1 MDVFFLVSDKM
12 EDIDV
17 LQHFDM
23 VQTLFSTVQ
32 RIYKN
37 WDEPRIKE
45 DTDLEASETSNDI
58 IYAKGN
64 S

>member
-1 MDVFFLVSDKM
+1 M

-37 WDEPRIKE
+37 WDEPSVKE

-64 S
+64 A